1 MVRLL
6 RRLIAGLINV
16 DDMNVYQGA
25 LQELRL
31 YRNPEEAETQCD
43 ERDVSCGASSR
54 EHF

>member
-1 MVRLL
+1 M
-6 RRLIAGLINV
+6 IAGLRNV
-16 DDMNVYQGA
+16 DMNVHQGA

-43 ERDVSCGASSR
+43 EREVSCGAFTG